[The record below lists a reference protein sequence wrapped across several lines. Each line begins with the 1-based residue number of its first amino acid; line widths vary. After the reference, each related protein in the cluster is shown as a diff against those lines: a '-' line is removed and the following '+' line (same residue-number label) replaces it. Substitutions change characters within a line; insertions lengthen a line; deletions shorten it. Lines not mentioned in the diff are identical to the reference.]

1 MEVINNT
8 AGTKTNKKSY
18 RTGNTTKYATGFG
31 CECCTWSKNNVNT
44 GDPRL
49 EMISVRRIDG
59 LGGRWRVRAGR
70 TKCLSF
76 VEEVGRDHLKL
87 GSNNTVDP

>member
-1 MEVINNT
+1 M
-8 AGTKTNKKSY
+8 
-18 RTGNTTKYATGFG
+18 
-31 CECCTWSKNNVNT
+31 NT